1 MIYTF
6 VLTRGRSKERKKAK
20 KSDLE
25 HWSARSQSAGGPIDA
40 AAAGLRVSCPAPS
53 PTRGSCEVDGA
64 DFESTEMLMVS
75 RRRKQVIASRAAGE
89 AEARDDGIDC
99 DRHSDTAR
107 PGDIY
112 LAVASLIVN

>member
-1 MIYTF
+1 
-6 VLTRGRSKERKKAK
+6 
-20 KSDLE
+20 
-25 HWSARSQSAGGPIDA
+25 
-40 AAAGLRVSCPAPS
+40 
-53 PTRGSCEVDGA
+53 
-64 DFESTEMLMVS
+64 MVS